1 MDWELVIERNG
12 KALRRI
18 VAVIAAIAGLRST
31 SPLAAGRGA
40 TAEGCERPLNGP
52 FEQPSARSDSG
63 GPGLARR
70 GEAEALAEPGEG
82 HLRFLPRHLHRAV
95 LRMIRPA
102 EAAARRLVIVAAR
115 DIRITLPPLP
125 PAEPVSRPP
134 AVVVR
139 KLHVVPAIQ
148 PRPQGKTMSLPLL
161 DPLPRARPP
170 REPSAVRTCG
180 VPRILFPGVSEPR
193 PIRPWQAPS
202 PDDPIDAT
210 RIALRLAALARA
222 LSDLPAHARRFARW
236 RARRDRALA
245 ARRRHRTTP
254 IRANR
259 PRGIRSLDPRVADL
273 TEVVLDLHY
282 FAREALHDTS

>member
-18 VAVIAAIAGLRST
+18 VAVIAAIAEAGLRGQFT
-31 SPLAAGRGA
+31 FFPGKGVEVESPAP
-40 TAEGCERPLNGP
+40 AEKSKLSP
-52 FEQPSARSDSG
+52 
-63 GPGLARR
+63 
-70 GEAEALAEPGEG
+70 ALT
-82 HLRFLPRHLHRAV
+82 LPRHLHRAV

-102 EAAARRLVIVAAR
+102 EAATRRLVIVAAR
-115 DIRITLPPLP
+115 EMTITLPPLQPEPP
-125 PAEPVSRPP
+125 PARSP

-139 KLHVVPAIQ
+139 TLRVVPTVQ
-148 PRPQGKTMSLPLL
+148 PRPRPTSLSLPLL

-210 RIALRLAALARA
+210 RLALRLAALFRA

-245 ARRRHRTTP
+245 ARHRHRTTP

-259 PRGIRSLDPRVADL
+259 PRGIARLDPRVADL
-273 TEVVLDLHY
+273 SEVALDLHY
-282 FAREALHDTS
+282 FAREAQHDTS